1 VTFKKGQSGNPAGMR
16 KGTVNK
22 RSQLAKLFEPHAPD
36 LIAKAVELAKG
47 GDVQALRLCLDKIIP
62 KAEHSPIDIE
72 LPEEINLANISETKG
87 TILRAVIDGKISIGD
102 AERLVMLISS
112 QIGMSPASL
121 PTMPTDPT
129 EAANVYRRFM
139 QES

>member
-1 VTFKKGQSGNPAGMR
+1 MTFKKGQSGNPAGMR